1 MTKRL
6 IYFLIFSA
14 IISLGYTSD
23 DDLFFIGKWQSLN
36 DYSALIEFTKE
47 KKIILFKNEESFW
60 VQATKYGELN
70 YEISKQSDDWY
81 KLVTLDGT
89 DEFYKGRIE
98 IVDKNRIRI
107 YFHKHHDILDVAD
120 EYYRTDGFNNLSK
133 IMKKILKT
141 PDNK

>member
-1 MTKRL
+1 MKNH
-6 IYFLIFSA
+6 S
-14 IISLGYTSD
+14 G
-23 DDLFFIGKWQSLN
+23 
-36 DYSALIEFTKE
+36 
-47 KKIILFKNEESFW
+47 FKL
-60 VQATKYGELN
+60 QKYGELN

>member
-1 MTKRL
+1 MTKSL
-6 IYFLIFSA
+6 ILIVLISA
-14 IISLGYTSD
+14 VLSLSYRTD

-36 DYSALIEFTKE
+36 DYSALVEFTAD
-47 KKIILFKNEESFW
+47 KKIILYKNEQSFW

-70 YEISKQSDDWY
+70 YEISKQSEEWY
-81 KLVTLDGT
+81 KLVMLDGT

-107 YFHKHHDILDVAD
+107 YIHKHHDILDTAD

-133 IMKKILKT
+133 IMKKL
-141 PDNK
+141 

>member
-1 MTKRL
+1 MTKSL
-6 IYFLIFSA
+6 ILIVLISA
-14 IISLGYTSD
+14 VLSLSYRTD

-36 DYSALIEFTKE
+36 DYSALVEFTAD

-70 YEISKQSDDWY
+70 YEISKQSEEWY
-81 KLVTLDGT
+81 KLVMLDGT

-107 YFHKHHDILDVAD
+107 YIHKHHDILDTAD

-133 IMKKILKT
+133 IMKKL
-141 PDNK
+141 

>member
-1 MTKRL
+1 VRIINIITR
-6 IYFLIFSA
+6 
-14 IISLGYTSD
+14 ISLGAFRQESAT
-23 DDLFFIGKWQSLN
+23 QS
-36 DYSALIEFTKE
+36 
-47 KKIILFKNEESFW
+47 
-60 VQATKYGELN
+60 ATNHICG
-70 YEISKQSDDWY
+70 
-81 KLVTLDGT
+81 TL
-89 DEFYKGRIE
+89 EFYKGRIE

>member
-47 KKIILFKNEESFW
+47 KKIILFKNEELFW